1 MAKNPK
7 HKLEFYKQEKPSYDK
22 YKKPI
27 PITENHKKYHN
38 LLKDKSKKIVV
49 CNGWAGSSKT
59 ISSVYY
65 ACQAILNN
73 EVKGFV
79 IVKDMRD
86 LDGYLPGDLEDKY
99 IPKVRQLL
107 IYAECFL
114 QCDYKTLLSNKTI
127 IIQPL
132 AYIQGTDYT
141 DYIMIVDEAQLI
153 TPELIYCICSRGA
166 SRIFINGDTSPMQS
180 TAKHIKQGKDGLSF
194 LLETMKKSNS
204 FGVVTMNN
212 EDDIVRD
219 SYIKEIIINMQPK
232 LEQFK
237 KGENIKC

>member
-1 MAKNPK
+1 MAKNSRK
-7 HKLEFYKQEKPSYDK
+7 KIEFSNEEKPVYDR
-22 YKKPI
+22 YEKPV

-49 CNGWAGSSKT
+49 CDGWAGSSKT
-59 ISSVYY
+59 ISAVYY
-65 ACQAILNN
+65 ACQSVLNG
-73 EVKGFV
+73 EVRGIV

-86 LDGYLPGDLEDKY
+86 LDGFLPGDLEDKY
-99 IPKVRQLL
+99 IPKVKQLL
-107 IYAECFL
+107 LYAECFL
-114 QCDYKTLLSNKTI
+114 QCNYKTLLDTHTI

-153 TPELIYCICSRGA
+153 SPELMYCICSRGA

-194 LLETMKKSNS
+194 LLQTMKKSSS
-204 FGVVTMNN
+204 FGMVTMNN
-212 EDDIVRD
+212 ENDIVRD
-219 SYIKEIIINMQPK
+219 SYIKEVIINMQPK

-237 KGENIKC
+237 K